1 MNIMQTQRIYRY
13 MECGSDRVSIDDI
26 KEKLK
31 FGNPKIIFD
40 INEYVQTLFDSYYS
54 INEDD
59 FVIIMNLLVNLCI
72 RFKYDRDLTLQLLE
86 TLEIGVGRQG
96 TNHVKFEPLV
106 ELLNDNDIDYLW
118 RVIIILGFSCQ
129 SQYIKVL
136 QDIKTNDSFIKKEI
150 SDAIYELKMGYK
162 II

>member
-1 MNIMQTQRIYRY
+1 MAILAFGRWFVQ
-13 MECGSDRVSIDDI
+13 GRV
-26 KEKLK
+26 
-31 FGNPKIIFD
+31 GFD
-40 INEYVQTLFDSYYS
+40 GY
-54 INEDD
+54 
-59 FVIIMNLLVNLCI
+59 
-72 RFKYDRDLTLQLLE
+72 
-86 TLEIGVGRQG
+86 
-96 TNHVKFEPLV
+96 
-106 ELLNDNDIDYLW
+106 LLNDNDIDYLW